1 MAERAPHM
9 TCQEVVELVTDY
21 LEAALPEAE
30 ASVFEQH
37 LLLCEGCLRYVEQI
51 RTTVATAGQLHP
63 DDVPTELMERLTEVF
78 RNWSRP

>member
-9 TCQEVVELVTDY
+9 TCREVVELVTDY
-21 LEAALPEAE
+21 LEAALPAAE

-51 RTTVATAGQLHP
+51 RTTVDTAGQLRP
-63 DDVPTELMERLTEVF
+63 DAVPTELMERLTDVF
-78 RNWSRP
+78 RSWSRP